1 MLASMGTILDRFSR
15 LPATMLLTADHD
27 DRVVPL
33 HSLKL
38 LAVNVVVPYVYHYSD
53 CFDPFIWDLG
63 VASTTLD
70 SLPRGIIQ
78 ARSDLELKPLWSKSS
93 SKSKVNVSYKEIVQ
107 ATYENCKVLLGS
119 ELIKSSS
126 EERSLLKNLG
136 SWLGKI
142 TIGINQVLRAREV
155 DPKSLI
161 VEAYEKGLMIA
172 VIPFTSKILEPC
184 QNSLAYQPPNP
195 WTMGLWKE
203 WLQYFQDL
211 LGIVL
216 GILYRGASV
225 FCQNNLIHGW
235 GMDMKLG
242 YCAQTSLIGHHGV
255 HAVLKGNT
263 LSNMSETVILK
274 IGPCQLFV
282 PYNILPLDQG
292 GVHHATMQLLEL

>member
-1 MLASMGTILDRFSR
+1 MDMLRFHKFTIGHRWTCDFGCSEKEEEFHWLIKYSPLHNVSRAWEQSSIDFLDY
-15 LPATMLLTADHD
+15 PATMLLTADHD

-38 LAVNVVVPYVYHYSD
+38 LAD
-53 CFDPFIWDLG
+53 TG

-195 WTMGLWKE
+195 WTMGILGLLAE
-203 WLQYFQDL
+203 ISFMLYF
-211 LGIVL
+211 
-216 GILYRGASV
+216 
-225 FCQNNLIHGW
+225 
-235 GMDMKLG
+235 
-242 YCAQTSLIGHHGV
+242 SLF
-255 HAVLKGNT
+255 K
-263 LSNMSETVILK
+263 
-274 IGPCQLFV
+274 F
-282 PYNILPLDQG
+282 
-292 GVHHATMQLLEL
+292 